1 MAKHENAKKEAVI
14 KKKELSIVSNKYTE
28 NKQIN
33 KQNPLGLHTF

>member
-1 MAKHENAKKEAVI
+1 MTKHENTIKEAVN
-14 KKKELSIVSNKYTE
+14 KKQLSIVSNKYTE